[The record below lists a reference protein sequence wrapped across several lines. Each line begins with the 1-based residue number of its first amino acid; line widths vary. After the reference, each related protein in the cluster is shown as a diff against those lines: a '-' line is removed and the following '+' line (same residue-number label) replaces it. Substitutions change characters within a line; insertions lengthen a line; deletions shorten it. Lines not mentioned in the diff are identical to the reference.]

1 MSKNLTLDIGSSSC
15 KLCLTEKNFNNIEI
29 LFYAEKKYANPVRDN
44 LSDEMIE
51 VISNQLKNLI
61 RDFNDVDK
69 EIIDCNISFGG
80 TNVSSVIIESSLEN
94 IDTNSIISQDQLNLL
109 TKNNPK
115 INSFTSKKTAHI
127 IPLDYNLDGM
137 IGIRHPLGMHSSKL
151 SVQNLYVNVEND
163 HFEKITKIISDSG
176 LNCNYITSG
185 IISSSLYLLNSDE
198 REIGSLIIDIGA
210 SSTSYC
216 ISKKGNPVMTGAL
229 PVGGSQFSSDLSI
242 AFSSNIDFA
251 NQLKFETSCT
261 PENERIAEK
270 VIVKD
275 KDSSK
280 TFEIT
285 KRQISQVLK
294 ERAVEIFTLIRQDI
308 IEKLGVDNLPE
319 RIILC
324 GGGSKLEG
332 MVALARYIFQSK
344 TRLADTKNMKFLGEN
359 LPLESMSVISS
370 ANYIHELDFNNQYIF
385 KTGFETSKNQN
396 NLFGMK
402 PQKNSSILSSIEN
415 SVKMLLLSINLNI
428 KKVISL
434 IKNRK

>member
-80 TNVSSVIIESSLEN
+80 TNVSSVIIESSIEN
-94 IDTNSIISQDQLNLL
+94 IDKNSIISQDQLNLL
-109 TKNNPK
+109 SKNNPK
-115 INSFTSKKTAHI
+115 INSFTTKKTAHI

-151 SVQNLYVNVEND
+151 SVQNLYVNIEND
-163 HFEKITKIISDSG
+163 HFEKIIKIISESG
-176 LNCNYITSG
+176 LNCNYITSD

-242 AFSSNIDFA
+242 AFSTNIDFA

-308 IEKLGVDNLPE
+308 
-319 RIILC
+319 
-324 GGGSKLEG
+324 
-332 MVALARYIFQSK
+332 M
-344 TRLADTKNMKFLGEN
+344 KN
-359 LPLESMSVISS
+359 
-370 ANYIHELDFNNQYIF
+370 
-385 KTGFETSKNQN
+385 
-396 NLFGMK
+396 
-402 PQKNSSILSSIEN
+402 
-415 SVKMLLLSINLNI
+415 
-428 KKVISL
+428 
-434 IKNRK
+434 

>member
-15 KLCLTEKNFNNIEI
+15 KLCLSEKNFNNIEI

-80 TNVSSVIIESSLEN
+80 TNVSSVIIESSIEN
-94 IDTNSIISQDQLNLL
+94 IDKNSIISQDQLNLL
-109 TKNNPK
+109 SKNNPK
-115 INSFTSKKTAHI
+115 INSFTTKKTAHI

-151 SVQNLYVNVEND
+151 SVQNLYVNIEND
-163 HFEKITKIISDSG
+163 HFEKIIKIISESG
-176 LNCNYITSG
+176 LNCNYITSD

-242 AFSSNIDFA
+242 AFSTNIDFA

-359 LPLESMSVISS
+359 LSIESMSVISS
-370 ANYIHELDFNNQYIF
+370 ANYIHDLDFNNQYVY
-385 KTGFETSKNQN
+385 KSGFETSKNQN
-396 NLFGMK
+396 KLFNRE
-402 PQKNSSILSSIEN
+402 PQKIKSISSSIEN
-415 SVKMLLLSINLNI
+415 SVKMLLLSINVNI
-428 KKVISL
+428 QKIISS